1 MKSEHGGREAE
12 GGTSK
17 EKKGEEGSSK
27 EGAGGERQPR
37 LRSRWRNLL
46 RKENFLS
53 QKKKIICLRNLAPRG
68 REMKRVSRFRKK
80 RRRRM

>member
-12 GGTSK
+12 GRRSK

-27 EGAGGERQPR
+27 EGAGGEQQPR

-68 REMKRVSRFRKK
+68 RVMKRVSRSRKK

>member
-27 EGAGGERQPR
+27 EGAGGEQPPR
-37 LRSRWRNLL
+37 LRSQWRSLL

-53 QKKKIICLRNLAPRG
+53 QKKKMIGLRNLAPRG
-68 REMKRVSRFRKK
+68 KDMKRV
-80 RRRRM
+80 